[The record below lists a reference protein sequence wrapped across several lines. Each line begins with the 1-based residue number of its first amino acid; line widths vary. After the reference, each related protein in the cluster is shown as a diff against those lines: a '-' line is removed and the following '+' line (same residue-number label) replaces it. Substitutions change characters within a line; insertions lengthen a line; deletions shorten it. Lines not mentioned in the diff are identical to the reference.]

1 MKKSLL
7 IFFAMVIAFIGVE
20 LILRPAAQA
29 GTAKVGCQPQ
39 NLTVRTGQT
48 FYVSLVVTDTLDLYA
63 FQFDTTF
70 NNQYLEYLTL
80 LPGAQLRSD
89 GAKDFVVAP
98 QLKIAPTTNEAL
110 NAATT
115 RLSQDV
121 GVNGSG
127 ALAHI
132 LFRALKQKTDG
143 LTIDLNDILLVDRNA
158 LEISKDYVN
167 GADCKVIIRDD
178 APVLIQPPVGEL
190 LFLPTVVR

>member
-1 MKKSLL
+1 MKKALL

-29 GTAKVGCQPQ
+29 GTAKVGCRPQ

-48 FYVSLVVTDTLDLYA
+48 FYISLVVTDTLDLYA
-63 FQFDTTF
+63 FQFDTTY

-80 LPGAQLRSD
+80 LPGAHLRSD

-98 QLKIAPTTNEAL
+98 QLKIGTTTSEAL
-110 NAATT
+110 NAAAT

-132 LFRALKQKTDG
+132 LFRAVKQKTDG

-158 LEISKDYVN
+158 LEIEKDYVN
-167 GADCKVIIRDD
+167 NADCKVIIRND

-190 LFLPTVVR
+190 IFLPTVVR

>member
-115 RLSQDV
+115 RLSQDG

-132 LFRALKQKTDG
+132 LFRAVKQKTDG

-158 LEISKDYVN
+158 LEIEKDYVN
-167 GADCKVIIRDD
+167 NADCKVIIRND

>member
-1 MKKSLL
+1 MNKSLV
-7 IFFAMVIAFIGVE
+7 IFFAVVMAFMGVE
-20 LILRPAAQA
+20 LIVQPAAQA
-29 GTAKVGCQPQ
+29 GTVKVGCQPQ

-63 FQFDTTF
+63 FQFDTKF
-70 NNQYLEYLTL
+70 NNQYLEYVTL

-98 QLKIAPTTNEAL
+98 TLQIGTTINEAL
-110 NAATT
+110 NAAAT
-115 RLSQDV
+115 RLSQDA

-127 ALAHI
+127 ALGHI
-132 LFRALKQKTDG
+132 LFRAVKQKIDG

-167 GADCKVIIRDD
+167 SADCKVIIRDN

-190 LFLPTVVR
+190 IFLPTVVR